1 MESWFKQ
8 YFSVLFILLPARLLL
23 TWLKENWWIDIKIGR
38 KDHSSCVD
46 WLLDWFQYFQWWMK
60 KMITEF
66 FFLQLQ
72 HSFFVLAN
80 VVKCRWQLLAVW
92 SSSST
97 IVFVIRR
104 LCLDTFLLT
113 GSSNADPFVLIEVKT
128 LTYFIFLI
136 ILSIQKNTETKTR
149 RTNNT

>member
-1 MESWFKQ
+1 M
-8 YFSVLFILLPARLLL
+8 LH
-23 TWLKENWWIDIKIGR
+23 TG
-38 KDHSSCVD
+38 
-46 WLLDWFQYFQWWMK
+46 
-60 KMITEF
+60 
-66 FFLQLQ
+66 
-72 HSFFVLAN
+72 
-80 VVKCRWQLLAVW
+80 VVKWRRQLLSVS

-136 ILSIQKNTETKTR
+136 ILSIQKTQKQRQDEQTIHRDWKPSRASLGTELHVSAFEI
-149 RTNNT
+149 N